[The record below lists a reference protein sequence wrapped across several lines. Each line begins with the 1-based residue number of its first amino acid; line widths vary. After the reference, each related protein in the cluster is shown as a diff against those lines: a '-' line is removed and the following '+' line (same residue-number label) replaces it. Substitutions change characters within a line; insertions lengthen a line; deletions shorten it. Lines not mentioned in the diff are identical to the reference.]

1 MLLSAS
7 TDPSSTTH
15 TAQHSHPSAD
25 GSGQPLLFCIYN
37 LLCCGYVGNRDVV
50 HISTAWACGPC
61 G

>member
-25 GSGQPLLFCIYN
+25 GSGQPPLSRRERAEKLRQ
-37 LLCCGYVGNRDVV
+37 RDYF
-50 HISTAWACGPC
+50 TKYGD
-61 G
+61 